1 MTARQTEAS
10 AHRLGDAKMD
20 PMGSTELDGGVRLL
34 RDEIE
39 RLLAAALQSD
49 ADHNAATETAQH
61 VHDAEMADGQ
71 HAHDAHIANMD
82 AAIATRDLIG
92 QAKGIIMAS
101 LGCSPDHAFELLVKQ
116 SQAENRKLVD
126 IAAGITAQVQ
136 RFPSRSD
143 RPGAQVAQ
151 KGELA

>member
-1 MTARQTEAS
+1 ME
-10 AHRLGDAKMD
+10 
-20 PMGSTELDGGVRLL
+20 PMGSTEGEEGMRLL

-49 ADHNAATETAQH
+49 ADHEAATATAQH
-61 VHDAEMADGQ
+61 GHDEEMADS
-71 HAHDAHIANMD
+71 HRANDAQVANMD

-116 SQAENRKLVD
+116 SQAENRKLID

-136 RFPSRSD
+136 RFPKPKTD
-143 RPGAQVAQ
+143 GLQFT
-151 KGELA
+151 

>member
-1 MTARQTEAS
+1 
-10 AHRLGDAKMD
+10 
-20 PMGSTELDGGVRLL
+20 MGSTEGEQRMRLL

-39 RLLAAALQSD
+39 RLLAAALRSD
-49 ADHNAATETAQH
+49 ADNDAATATAQQDH
-61 VHDAEMADGQ
+61 DAATAAAQQGHDAEMADSQ
-71 HAHDAHIANMD
+71 HAHDSHIANMD

-101 LGCSPDHAFELLVKQ
+101 LGCSPDDAFELLVKQ

-136 RFPSRSD
+136 RFPK
-143 RPGAQVAQ
+143 PN
-151 KGELA
+151 

>member
-1 MTARQTEAS
+1 ME
-10 AHRLGDAKMD
+10 
-20 PMGSTELDGGVRLL
+20 PMGSTEGEEEMPLL

-49 ADHNAATETAQH
+49 ADHDAATATAQQSH
-61 VHDAEMADGQ
+61 SAQMADSQ
-71 HAHDAHIANMD
+71 HAHDAQIANMD

-101 LGCSPDHAFELLVKQ
+101 LGCSPDRAFELLVKQ

-136 RFPSRSD
+136 RFPK
-143 RPGAQVAQ
+143 PN
-151 KGELA
+151 

>member
-1 MTARQTEAS
+1 
-10 AHRLGDAKMD
+10 
-20 PMGSTELDGGVRLL
+20 MGSTEREDELQVL

-49 ADHNAATETAQH
+49 ADHLTATNSAQHGHDEAMADAETAH
-61 VHDAEMADGQ
+61 SSEL
-71 HAHDAHIANMD
+71 ANKD

-101 LGCSPDHAFELLVKQ
+101 LGCSPDEAFALLVKQ
-116 SQAENRKLVD
+116 SQAENRKVTD

-136 RFPSRSD
+136 RFPK
-143 RPGAQVAQ
+143 PI
-151 KGELA
+151 

>member
-1 MTARQTEAS
+1 ME
-10 AHRLGDAKMD
+10 
-20 PMGSTELDGGVRLL
+20 PMGSTEGEEGMEVL

-49 ADHNAATETAQH
+49 ADHDAATATAQQS
-61 VHDAEMADGQ
+61 HDAEMADSQ

-82 AAIATRDLIG
+82 ATIATRDLIG

-136 RFPSRSD
+136 RFPK
-143 RPGAQVAQ
+143 P
-151 KGELA
+151 K

>member
-1 MTARQTEAS
+1 MNQ
-10 AHRLGDAKMD
+10 
-20 PMGSTELDGGVRLL
+20 MGSTDREDELQVL

-49 ADHNAATETAQH
+49 ADHLAATNSAQHGHDEAMADAETAH
-61 VHDAEMADGQ
+61 SSEL
-71 HAHDAHIANMD
+71 ANKD

-101 LGCSPDHAFELLVKQ
+101 LGCSPDEAFALLVKQ
-116 SQAENRKLVD
+116 SQAENRKVTD

-136 RFPSRSD
+136 RFPK
-143 RPGAQVAQ
+143 PT
-151 KGELA
+151 

>member
-1 MTARQTEAS
+1 MGTTE
-10 AHRLGDAKMD
+10 G
-20 PMGSTELDGGVRLL
+20 EEEVQLL

-49 ADHNAATETAQH
+49 ADHQAATETAQQG
-61 VHDAEMADGQ
+61 HDAEMADSQ
-71 HAHDAHIANMD
+71 HAHEAHIANMD

-101 LGCSPDHAFELLVKQ
+101 LGCSPDDAFELLVKQ

-126 IAAGITAQVQ
+126 IAAAITAQVQ
-136 RFPSRSD
+136 RFPK
-143 RPGAQVAQ
+143 PT
-151 KGELA
+151 

>member
-1 MTARQTEAS
+1 MPRWS
-10 AHRLGDAKMD
+10 
-20 PMGSTELDGGVRLL
+20 PMGSTEGEEGVQLL

-49 ADHNAATETAQH
+49 ADHLAATATAQQG
-61 VHDAEMADGQ
+61 HDAEMADSQ
-71 HAHDAHIANMD
+71 HAHDAQIANMD

-101 LGCSPDHAFELLVKQ
+101 LARSPDHAVELLATPC
-116 SQAENRKLVD
+116 QAENRKLVD

-136 RFPSRSD
+136 RFPK
-143 RPGAQVAQ
+143 PM
-151 KGELA
+151 